1 MHAERDTAPA
11 TDAPPPD
18 RAWRAAWPWVLFLAV
33 AALAAASDLASKEL
47 AFDHYLDQPGL
58 ARWEK
63 WVPVVLPPEQRDP
76 EYTRYVLQNLQLSS
90 KPVLGVRITL
100 STNPGVV
107 FGFDKL
113 PRWIVNA
120 FTGLAVVLVVGMFA
134 ASPRRDRWMHVAL
147 AMILGGAIGNLYD
160 RLFSCVAL
168 PELPPIRYHVR
179 DFIDA
184 SNLGYPWIF
193 NLADAWLVIGVAMIA
208 IHWFRESL
216 REAKARKNT
225 HT

>member
-1 MHAERDTAPA
+1 MHAERDAAPA
-11 TDAPPPD
+11 TDTQRPD
-18 RAWRAAWPWVLFLAV
+18 RAWRSVWPWGLFLTV
-33 AALAAASDLASKEL
+33 AALGAASDLISKEL
-47 AFDHYLDQPGL
+47 VFDHYLEQPGL

-63 WVPVVLPPEQRDP
+63 WTPVVLPPKQRDP
-76 EYTRYVLQNLQLSS
+76 EYTRYVLQNLHLSS
-90 KPVLGVRITL
+90 EPVLGVRFTL

-120 FTGLAVVLVVGMFA
+120 FTGLAVVLMVGMFA

-147 AMILGGAIGNLYD
+147 ALILGGAIGNLYD
-160 RLFSCVAL
+160 RLFSSVAL
-168 PELPPIRYHVR
+168 PDLPPIRYHVR

-208 IHWFRESL
+208 IHWL
-216 REAKARKNT
+216 REAHAEAKAGKKR
-225 HT
+225 HE